1 MNLSRRGVMSD
12 NMHVALNIAN
22 ARSLGSLLDWQV
34 PSRLWR
40 ELMIDLG
47 RGEVARAGDMCGALS
62 LRLRRIWLVG
72 PPKGDLGNQGG

>member
-12 NMHVALNIAN
+12 NMHVALDIAN
-22 ARSLGSLLDWQV
+22 ARSLDSLLVWQV

-47 RGEVARAGDMCGALS
+47 RGEVARADDMCGALS
-62 LRLRRIWLVG
+62 LSLIHI
-72 PPKGDLGNQGG
+72 